1 MTARW
6 LWMLREGLWRAAP
19 KMYIISKASA
29 AAEMT
34 YFLYFTIPARRRLMA

>member
-34 YFLYFTIPARRRLMA
+34 YFLYFTIPARRLMA